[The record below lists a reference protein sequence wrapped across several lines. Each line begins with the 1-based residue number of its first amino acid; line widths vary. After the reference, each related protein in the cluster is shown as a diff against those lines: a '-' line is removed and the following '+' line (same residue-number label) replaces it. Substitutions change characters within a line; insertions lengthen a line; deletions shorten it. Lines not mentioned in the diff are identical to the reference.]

1 MNLLITGATG
11 IAAATVRLALAA
23 GHNVFVTSLNAD
35 DCALLNVPYLAADL
49 TDSVQADAAV
59 AVAVQ
64 TLGSLEGVFCVVGGS
79 GRRFGDGPLDACT
92 DDGWQ
97 QTFALNLDTTF
108 HIARAALRQFLAQDT
123 GGSLVLT
130 GSVLASHPEPGKFA
144 THAYAAS
151 KGAILSLV
159 TTLASYYAPQKI
171 RVNAVAPGLVR
182 TPMSQRAQSDSEILE
197 LMRTKQPLAED
208 LLDAEEIA
216 KAALFLLSESAT
228 QITGQ
233 TLTVDGG
240 WSVS

>member
-1 MNLLITGATG
+1 MNFLITGATG
-11 IAAATVRLALAA
+11 IAAATVRLATAA
-23 GHNVFVTSLNAD
+23 GHKVFVTSLHAE
-35 DCALLNVPYLAADL
+35 DCAALGVPYFAADL
-49 TDSVQADAAV
+49 TDSAQATAAV
-59 AVAVQ
+59 AACVAA
-64 TLGSLEGVFCVVGGS
+64 LGSVDGVFCVVGGS

-92 DDGWQ
+92 DEGWR

-108 HIARAALRQFLAQDT
+108 HIARAALRQFLVQEA
-123 GGSLVLT
+123 GGSLVFT

-144 THAYAAS
+144 THAYAAT
-151 KGAILSLV
+151 KGAIQSLV

-197 LMRTKQPLAED
+197 FIKIKQPLAEN
-208 LLDAEEIA
+208 LLNADEIA
-216 KAALFLLSESAT
+216 KAALFLLGKSAA

>member
-92 DDGWQ
+92 DEGWQ

-108 HIARAALRQFLAQDT
+108 HIARAALRQFLVQNT
-123 GGSLVLT
+123 RGNLVFT

>member
-11 IAAATVRLALAA
+11 IAAATVRLATAA
-23 GHNVFVTSLNAD
+23 GHRVFVTSLHAD
-35 DCALLNVPYLAADL
+35 DCAVLGVPYFAADL
-49 TDSVQADAAV
+49 TDSAHATAAV
-59 AVAVQ
+59 GACV
-64 TLGSLEGVFCVVGGS
+64 TELGSLDGVFCVVGGS

-92 DDGWQ
+92 DEGWR
-97 QTFALNLDTTF
+97 QTFSLNLDTTF
-108 HIARAALRQFLAQDT
+108 FIARAALMQFLAQGT

-130 GSVLASHPEPGKFA
+130 GSVLATHPEPGKFA

-182 TPMSQRAQSDSEILE
+182 TPMSQRAQSDSEILA
-197 LMRTKQPLAED
+197 LMKTKQPLAED
-208 LLDAEEIA
+208 LLDANELA
-216 KAALFLLSESAT
+216 KAALFLLGDSAA

>member
-123 GGSLVLT
+123 GGNLVFT

>member
-11 IAAATVRLALAA
+11 IAAATVRLATAA
-23 GHNVFVTSLNAD
+23 GHKVFVTSLHTE
-35 DCALLNVPYLAADL
+35 DCAALGVPYLAADL
-49 TDSVQADAAV
+49 TDAAQADAAV
-59 AVAVQ
+59 EVCVQ
-64 TLGSLEGVFCVVGGS
+64 TLGSLDAVFCVVGGS

-92 DDGWQ
+92 DEGWR

-108 HIARAALRQFLAQDT
+108 HIARAALRQFLAQNT
-123 GGSLVLT
+123 GGSLVFT
-130 GSVLASHPEPGKFA
+130 GSVLATHPEPGKFA
-144 THAYAAS
+144 THSYAAS

-182 TPMSQRAQSDSEILE
+182 TPMSQRAQTDSDILE
-197 LMRTKQPLAED
+197 LMKAKQPLAGD
-208 LLDAEEIA
+208 LLDADEIA
-216 KAALFLLSESAT
+216 KAALFLLSESAA

>member
-11 IAAATVRLALAA
+11 IAAATVRLATAA
-23 GHNVFVTSLNAD
+23 GHKVFVTSLHAD
-35 DCALLNVPYLAADL
+35 DCAALGVPYLASDL
-49 TDSVQADAAV
+49 TDSAQATAAV
-59 AVAVQ
+59 AACVAA
-64 TLGSLEGVFCVVGGS
+64 LGSVDGVFCVVGGS
-79 GRRFGDGPLDACT
+79 GRRFGDGPLDSCT
-92 DDGWQ
+92 DEGWR

-108 HIARAALRQFLAQDT
+108 FIARAALAQFLAQGG
-123 GGSLVLT
+123 GGSLVFT
-130 GSVLASHPEPGKFA
+130 GSVLATHPEPGKFA

-182 TPMSQRAQSDSEILE
+182 TPMSQRAQGDAEIMAL
-197 LMRTKQPLAED
+197 LKTKQPLAED
-208 LLDAEEIA
+208 LLSADELA
-216 KAALFLLSESAT
+216 KAALFLLGDSAA

>member
-11 IAAATVRLALAA
+11 IAAATVRLAMAA
-23 GHNVFVTSLNAD
+23 GHKVFVTSLNAD
-35 DCALLNVPYLAADL
+35 DCVALGVPYLAADL

-92 DDGWQ
+92 DEGWQ

-108 HIARAALRQFLAQDT
+108 HIARAALRQFLAQGS
-123 GGSLVLT
+123 GGSLVFT

-182 TPMSQRAQSDSEILE
+182 TPMSQRAQGDAEILE

-208 LLDAEEIA
+208 LLDADEIA
-216 KAALFLLSESAT
+216 NAALFLLSESAA

-233 TLTVDGG
+233 ILTVDGG

>member
-1 MNLLITGATG
+1 MNVLITGATG
-11 IAAATVRLALAA
+11 IAAATVRLATAA
-23 GHNVFVTSLNAD
+23 GHRVFVTSLNAD
-35 DCALLNVPYLAADL
+35 DCVALGVPYLAADL
-49 TDSVQADAAV
+49 TDSAQADAAV

-64 TLGSLEGVFCVVGGS
+64 TLGSLDGVFCVVGGS

-92 DDGWQ
+92 DEGWSR
-97 QTFALNLDTTF
+97 TLALNLDTTF
-108 HIARAALRQFLAQDT
+108 HIARAVLRQFLAQGS
-123 GGSLVLT
+123 GGSIVLT
-130 GSVLASHPEPGKFA
+130 GSVLATHPEPGKFA

-151 KGAILSLV
+151 KGAITSLV

-171 RVNAVAPGLVR
+171 RINAVAPGLVC

-197 LMRTKQPLAED
+197 FIKTKQPLAES
-208 LLDAEEIA
+208 LLDADAIA
-216 KAALFLLSESAT
+216 KAALFLLSESAA

>member
-11 IAAATVRLALAA
+11 IAAATVRLATAA
-23 GHNVFVTSLNAD
+23 GHRVFVTSLNAD
-35 DCALLNVPYLAADL
+35 DCALLDVPYLAADL

-64 TLGSLEGVFCVVGGS
+64 TLGSLDGVFCVVGGS
-79 GRRFGDGPLDACT
+79 GRRFGDGPLDSCT
-92 DDGWQ
+92 DEGWSR
-97 QTFALNLDTTF
+97 TLSLNLDTTF
-108 HIARAALRQFLAQDT
+108 HIARAALAQFLTQGS

-182 TPMSQRAQSDSEILE
+182 TPMSQRAQTDSEILE

-216 KAALFLLSESAT
+216 KAALFLLSESSA